1 MVQRTLLSVYQT
13 VHLFRYAMNKI
24 NTIIRKEWSEV
35 FKNRMVL
42 FTTAFLPL
50 LLTAIPLGIIYATSS
65 SGDFSAISGD
75 MPDEFNAFCP
85 ENFSGGDC
93 FQVFIVSQFMI
104 MFMII
109 PLAIP
114 AAISSYSIV
123 GEKVNRSLEPLLA
136 TPITTTELLVG
147 KSLSAIIPAL
157 IATWLGF
164 AIFVIGSWIMITNP
178 VVIGNFL
185 DGRWLI
191 AIFII
196 GPLMA
201 LSAVSFSIIISSR
214 VNDPRVAEQVSMIII
229 LPVLAAFFGQM
240 AGIIILNV
248 TFMVTSAIV
257 LAMVDAILVYL
268 SIRLFQRET
277 IITRWK

>member
-1 MVQRTLLSVYQT
+1 
-13 VHLFRYAMNKI
+13 MNKI

-50 LLTAIPLGIIYATSS
+50 LLTAIPLGIIYATST
-65 SGDFSAISGD
+65 SGDFAGVTGD
-75 MPDEFNAFCP
+75 MPGEFNAFCP
-85 ENFSGGDC
+85 DNFSGGDC

-114 AAISSYSIV
+114 ASISSYSIV

-136 TPITTTELLVG
+136 TPITTTQLLVG

-157 IATWLGF
+157 IATWAGF
-164 AIFVIGSWIMITNP
+164 TIFVIGSWIMIANP
-178 VVIGNFL
+178 TVIGNFL
-185 DGRWLI
+185 DGRWLV

-214 VNDPRVAEQVSMIII
+214 VNDPRVAEQVAMIII
-229 LPVLAAFFGQM
+229 LPVLAVFFGQM
-240 AGIIILNV
+240 AGLIILNV
-248 TFMVTSAIV
+248 TFMLTSALV
-257 LAMVDAILVYL
+257 LALVDAGLVFL

>member
-1 MVQRTLLSVYQT
+1 MD
-13 VHLFRYAMNKI
+13 KI
-24 NTIIRKEWSEV
+24 NTIVRKEWSEV

-42 FTTAFLPL
+42 FTVAFLPL
-50 LLTAIPLGIIYATSS
+50 ILTAIPLGLIYAATSS
-65 SGDFSAISGD
+65 GEFSSIANDI
-75 MPDEFNAFCP
+75 PNEFNAFCP
-85 ENFSGGDC
+85 QDMSSGDC

-114 AAISSYSIV
+114 SSISAYSIV

-136 TPITTTELLVG
+136 TPITTTQLLVG

-157 IATWLGF
+157 AATWIGF
-164 AIFVIGSWIMITNP
+164 AIFIIGAWIMIASPT
-178 VVIGNFL
+178 VVNNFL
-185 DGRWLI
+185 DTRWLI
-191 AIFII
+191 AIFVI

-201 LSAVSFSIIISSR
+201 LSAVSFSIIVSSR

-240 AGIIILNV
+240 AGFIVLNIR
-248 TFMVTSAIV
+248 FMLASAIV
-257 LAMVDAILVYL
+257 LGLVDLVLVYL

>member
-1 MVQRTLLSVYQT
+1 MK
-13 VHLFRYAMNKI
+13 KI
-24 NTIIRKEWSEV
+24 QTIISKEWSEV
-35 FKNRMVL
+35 FRNRMVL
-42 FTTAFLPL
+42 FTVAFLPL
-50 LLTAIPLGIIYATSS
+50 ILTAIPLGIIYATGS
-65 SGDFSAISGD
+65 SGDFAGGAGD
-75 MPDEFNAFCP
+75 MPEQFTALCP
-85 ENFSGGDC
+85 PELSGGDC
-93 FQVFIVSQFMI
+93 FQVFLVSEFMI

-114 AAISSYSIV
+114 ASISAYSIV

-136 TPITTTELLVG
+136 TPITTTELLLG

-157 IATWLGF
+157 AATWIGFSIFILGTW
-164 AIFVIGSWIMITNP
+164 ILISSQEVISY
-178 VVIGNFL
+178 FL

-201 LSAVSFSIIISSR
+201 LSSVTFSIIVSSR

-229 LPVLAAFFGQM
+229 LPVLVAFFGQM
-240 AGIIILNV
+240 AGILILNV
-248 TFMVTSAIV
+248 RFMFASALV
-257 LAMVDAILVYL
+257 LALVDALLVYL
-268 SIRLFQRET
+268 SVRLFQRET

>member
-1 MVQRTLLSVYQT
+1 
-13 VHLFRYAMNKI
+13 MNKI

-75 MPDEFNAFCP
+75 MPGEFNAFCP

>member
-1 MVQRTLLSVYQT
+1 
-13 VHLFRYAMNKI
+13 MNKI

-50 LLTAIPLGIIYATSS
+50 LLTAIPLGIIYATSR
-65 SGDFSAISGD
+65 SGEFSGVTSD
-75 MPDEFNAFCP
+75 MPQEFNALCP

-123 GEKVNRSLEPLLA
+123 GEKINHSLEPLLA

-157 IATWLGF
+157 LATWAGF
-164 AIFVIGSWIMITNP
+164 SIFVIGSWIMLTNP

-185 DGRWLI
+185 DARWLI

-229 LPVLAAFFGQM
+229 LPVLAVFFGQM
-240 AGIIILNV
+240 AGIIILSV
-248 TFMVTSAIV
+248 TFMLISAVV
-257 LAMVDAILVYL
+257 LGLVDTGLVYL

-277 IITRWK
+277 ILTRWK

>member
-1 MVQRTLLSVYQT
+1 MD
-13 VHLFRYAMNKI
+13 KI

-35 FKNRMVL
+35 FKNKMVL
-42 FTTAFLPL
+42 FTVAFLPL
-50 LLTAIPLGIIYATSS
+50 ILTAIPLGIIYATNS
-65 SGDFSAISGD
+65 SGEFTDLTTDVPG
-75 MPDEFNAFCP
+75 EFNAFCP
-85 ENFSGGDC
+85 EDFSGGDC

-114 AAISSYSIV
+114 SSISAYSIV

-136 TPITTTELLVG
+136 TPITTTQLLVG

-157 IATWLGF
+157 AATWIGF

-178 VVIGNFL
+178 TVIKNFL
-185 DGRWLI
+185 DTRWLI
-191 AIFII
+191 AIFVI

-201 LSAVSFSIIISSR
+201 LSAVSFSIIVSSR

-240 AGIIILNV
+240 AGIIVLNIN
-248 TFMVTSAIV
+248 FMIASAVVMGIIDLV
-257 LAMVDAILVYL
+257 LVYL

>member
-1 MVQRTLLSVYQT
+1 MD
-13 VHLFRYAMNKI
+13 KI

-35 FKNRMVL
+35 FKNRLVL
-42 FTTAFLPL
+42 FTVAFLPL
-50 LLTAIPLGIIYATSS
+50 ILTAIPLGIIYATTS
-65 SGDFSAISGD
+65 SGISDLTSDVPG
-75 MPDEFNAFCP
+75 EFNAFCP
-85 ENFSGGDC
+85 EEYSGGDC

-114 AAISSYSIV
+114 ASISAYSIV

-136 TPITTTELLVG
+136 TPITTTQLLVG

-157 IATWLGF
+157 AATWLGF
-164 AIFVIGSWIMITNP
+164 TIFIIGSWIMIANP
-178 VVIGNFL
+178 SVVGNFL
-185 DGRWLI
+185 DGRWLV
-191 AIFII
+191 AIFVI

-201 LSAVSFSIIISSR
+201 LSAVSFSIIVSSR

-240 AGIIILNV
+240 AGIIVLNFR
-248 TFMVTSAIV
+248 FMIASAVV
-257 LAMVDAILVYL
+257 LALVDLVLVYL

>member
-1 MVQRTLLSVYQT
+1 MK
-13 VHLFRYAMNKI
+13 KI
-24 NTIIRKEWSEV
+24 QTIIHKEWSEV
-35 FKNRMVL
+35 FKNKMVL
-42 FTTAFLPL
+42 FTVAFLPL
-50 LLTAIPLGIIYATSS
+50 ILTAIPLGIIYFTTT
-65 SGDFSAISGD
+65 SGDFTSDIGD
-75 MPDEFNAFCP
+75 MPGEFNALCSSDI
-85 ENFSGGDC
+85 SGGEC

-114 AAISSYSIV
+114 ASISSYSIV

-136 TPITTTELLVG
+136 TPITTAELLIG
-147 KSLSAIIPAL
+147 KSLAAIIPAL
-157 IATWLGF
+157 AATWIGF
-164 AIFVIGSWIMITNP
+164 SIFILGSWIIISNP
-178 VVIGNFL
+178 DIIASFL

-191 AIFII
+191 AIFVI

-201 LSAVSFSIIISSR
+201 LSAVSFSIIVSSR

-240 AGIIILNV
+240 SGIITLNIN
-248 TFMVTSAIV
+248 FMLVSV
-257 LAMVDAILVYL
+257 LLLGLVDAVLVFL
-268 SIRLFQRET
+268 SVRLFQRET

>member
-1 MVQRTLLSVYQT
+1 
-13 VHLFRYAMNKI
+13 MNKI
-24 NTIIRKEWSEV
+24 QTIIRKEWSEV
-35 FKNRMVL
+35 FKNKMVL
-42 FTTAFLPL
+42 FTVAFLPL
-50 LLTAIPLGIIYATSS
+50 LLTAIPLGIIYFTAS
-65 SGDFSAISGD
+65 SGEFAGATGD

-85 ENFSGGDC
+85 SNFSGGDC

-136 TPITTTELLVG
+136 TPITTSELLIG

-157 IATWLGF
+157 AATWTGF
-164 AIFVIGSWIMITNP
+164 TIFIIGSWIMIANP
-178 VVIGNFL
+178 EVIGNFL

-201 LSAVSFSIIISSR
+201 LSAVSFSIIVSSR

-240 AGIIILNV
+240 AGIIVLNI
-248 TFMVTSAIV
+248 TFMLASV
-257 LAMVDAILVYL
+257 LVLGLVDVLLVYL

>member
-1 MVQRTLLSVYQT
+1 MK
-13 VHLFRYAMNKI
+13 KI
-24 NTIIRKEWSEV
+24 QTIIRKEWSEV
-35 FKNRMVL
+35 FKNKMVL
-42 FTTAFLPL
+42 FTVAFLPL
-50 LLTAIPLGIIYATSS
+50 ILTAIPLGIIYFTST
-65 SGDFSAISGD
+65 SGDFTSDMGD
-75 MPDEFNAFCP
+75 MPSEFNALCSSGV
-85 ENFSGGDC
+85 SGGEC

-114 AAISSYSIV
+114 ASISSYSIV

-136 TPITTTELLVG
+136 TPITTAELLIG
-147 KSLSAIIPAL
+147 KSLAAIIPAL
-157 IATWLGF
+157 AATWIGF
-164 AIFVIGSWIMITNP
+164 SIFILGSWIIISNP
-178 VVIGNFL
+178 DIIASFL

-201 LSAVSFSIIISSR
+201 LSAVSFSIIVSSR
-214 VNDPRVAEQVSMIII
+214 VNDPRIAEQVSMIII

-240 AGIIILNV
+240 SGIITLNIN
-248 TFMVTSAIV
+248 FMLVSV
-257 LAMVDAILVYL
+257 LLLGLVDAVLVFL
-268 SIRLFQRET
+268 SVRLFQRET

>member
-1 MVQRTLLSVYQT
+1 MK
-13 VHLFRYAMNKI
+13 KI
-24 NTIIRKEWSEV
+24 QTIIRKEWSEV
-35 FKNRMVL
+35 FKNKMVL
-42 FTTAFLPL
+42 FTVAFLPL
-50 LLTAIPLGIIYATSS
+50 ILTAIPLGIIYFTTT
-65 SGDFSAISGD
+65 SGDFTSDIGD
-75 MPDEFNAFCP
+75 MPGEFNALCSSDI
-85 ENFSGGDC
+85 SGGEC

-114 AAISSYSIV
+114 ASISSYSIV

-136 TPITTTELLVG
+136 TPITTAELLIG
-147 KSLSAIIPAL
+147 KSLAAIIPAL
-157 IATWLGF
+157 AATWIGF
-164 AIFVIGSWIMITNP
+164 SIFILGSWIIISNP
-178 VVIGNFL
+178 DIIASFL

-191 AIFII
+191 AIFVI

-201 LSAVSFSIIISSR
+201 LSAVSFSIIVSSR

-240 AGIIILNV
+240 SGIITLNIN
-248 TFMVTSAIV
+248 FMLVSV
-257 LAMVDAILVYL
+257 LLLGLVDAVLVFL
-268 SIRLFQRET
+268 SVRLFQRET